1 MMRQNRSARPAHA
14 AGKTPR
20 GGVARKL
27 RGLAAAVFVAVAV
40 LVAVPVLARA
50 SVTDPKYTV
59 QGVSP
64 NGTTIDLFD
73 YWANNVGPSNDS
85 YNLNQGINAGHQ
97 LKFNTGSVT
106 SSSDLINSWT
116 NKGNGPRTGMVM
128 NTLQDGYPSLAN
140 TTLTGW
146 ANTGGNGSYGTETIH
161 QESLAYLWDSSDV
174 PGKATYPDVQ
184 DLLQVDAD
192 GYYYYN
198 ASSTQVNDFGS
209 ANFATYNED
218 TNSFTLFN
226 TYAVN
231 KTGEYSSAGQFFPF
245 ANPDTVFTES
255 NGQLQRK
262 NIQSNNASLNHYFG
276 MHMSTQFVQQYG
288 GHVDD
293 SADADVV
300 TYEFSGDDD
309 VWIYIDDVLVGDLG
323 GIHDAVRISINFNTG
338 DITVTD
344 SAGRVVTPNTM
355 KTLKACYE
363 AAGEDGNYTWNGST
377 FADNTY
383 HTLDFFYLERGA
395 SDSNMSLKY
404 NLVSIPET
412 QLSKVD
418 QQGNF
423 IDGAVFSAYDTT
435 GGKTVSPENLICEN
449 AVTEADGTVTLIGK
463 DDYPITIDR
472 LYADGVRNITLVE
485 TTVPGG
491 YRGVTEIPLYIE
503 HYTADQT
510 GNKQETNLLLSES
523 PWTTGAYAQPKVT
536 ATTTGTVTVD
546 TLGDL
551 TSEDLQNGILFAVV
565 EQKGADG
572 AWYPVTGNAL
582 DGWTVSSSNSMAE
595 IIKAGQATNAPFA
608 ISTSG
613 AYQTEIANLPGR
625 IQQYQFFAGDD
636 AVYRGAYYYTTS
648 STWAGA
654 DDSNTYEVTNA
665 DSFDRQF
672 SARIYLSNI
681 INRVLVQKT
690 DQDGNPVDGATMAL
704 FEEGQVTVNDDGSAT
719 LNADATPID
728 GIEPVVTRTLS
739 KDNGDS
745 IDLEGAAIFTNLK
758 PGTYYA
764 AEVKAPDGYVK
775 SNAAAKI
782 IVNDNGV
789 YADAGAKGDGVT
801 VTRGVG
807 RLVRSM
813 VQFAT
818 NDSIDSTLHNIVATE
833 QVGET
838 VGDWTDVKGTDG
850 QPVQLHLTYSDDGDA
865 VLDYDVTPGTTD
877 NRRFTVDE
885 GIPNLKV
892 QQCRDH
898 TDTQNSPAQDLGT
911 TDITPLFTGVTIV
924 TIENQQVGA
933 LDVTKTVAGD
943 NASANATFDFTVTFS
958 HPGAGGAEAT
968 PLTQAE
974 ATAADMKL
982 AVGDEQ
988 AQAVTV
994 GDAGEVT
1001 FELTAGQT
1009 AHLTNIP
1016 AGVTYK
1022 VTEAA
1027 TAGYTTTYDNAQ
1039 SGTIA
1044 FNQTAA
1050 TTVTNTVVPDAVLN
1064 GAENLEVTKNLVG
1077 REWQDGDSFSFTLAA
1092 DPEDEATVKAVEDG
1106 TVVLP
1111 DNADDGSVVVSNE
1124 TQGDPK
1130 TAAFGDITFK
1140 SEGTYKFIV
1149 TENDSDVTGVSKD
1162 ASTKHV
1168 TVSVTDENGTLE
1180 ANVVTDESD
1189 ALTFTNTADLTVS
1202 AADALRITK
1211 NLHASAET
1219 AGLVNA
1225 EAGAYQFT
1233 IKAVA
1238 TEGDGQPTAADAA
1251 AKLGL
1256 ADGATE
1262 LTADSAALTQGSGDN
1277 AYVWSG
1283 SSNPLTNDLTF
1294 TAADRG
1300 KTFTYEVSEV
1310 VPNPTADGY
1319 VYDTATHTVT
1329 YTVSDDATAALSV
1342 EVRIDGGD
1350 PVAADATPTVTFD
1363 NAIKVA
1369 TIGGDG
1375 ADTALKVQKTVN
1387 VATDKDFAF
1396 DLTLAS
1402 AKDGEDNDITG
1413 AVFEIGDDGA
1423 LTAFDGMTATVDGA
1437 FNADNKLTQTA
1448 SFDKITFTKPGTY
1461 TFNVKET
1468 TTGTGDGWTYDTSTK
1483 TITVTVG
1490 NDMNVTVNPA
1500 NATVSFTNTYGASG
1514 NLPLDGSGAIKL
1526 TKKLTGRDWVDG
1538 DTFTFTLSGKNVTP
1552 GADETAGF
1560 ELPATTEVTV
1570 SYADAVKAA
1579 GEDNATEGVAVPFGF
1594 DKITFTQTGTYEF
1607 TVTEGDIDEE
1617 HVSNMSGTSVTYRVV
1632 VEDKTQDG
1640 KLEVGTP
1647 VVTTQTGSIAFVN
1660 VYNPDAALAGLTATK
1675 TVNGKTKGLEAGLFT
1690 FQIKAVS
1697 APDGVTAPMPSNA
1710 QAAGDGTYTVT
1721 NDVDGAINFG
1731 TFRFTEAGTYT
1742 YTVSEVAGNQTGVTY
1757 DDSTFTVTY
1766 DVADHPETGE
1776 LLANATYYR
1785 GSEALPENAIAAED
1799 VVFANTYDPEDV
1811 TVDPTPGDAS
1821 TGFSG
1826 TKTVTN
1832 EHGEYGALEA
1842 GDFQFTMKNVVAPA
1856 GVTAP
1861 DPSNGSTVDV
1871 KADGSFDFGT
1881 LTFTEPGTYTYEVRE
1896 VSGNEDGVTYSDA
1909 VYTLSYTIED
1919 QDGKL
1924 TVTDSSITNADGT
1937 AVDGTALNFENIYND
1952 GQTEYTIG
1960 GTKVL
1965 ETNGYQGA
1973 SLTEGAYTF
1982 VLVDENGD
1990 EVGRVTN
1997 GAATDN
2003 TATFQFDPITYTE
2016 AGTHT
2021 YTVYEL
2027 GADGQPGTGGTDD
2040 ARVTHSDAV
2049 YTVTVTVTES
2059 NDGRGLAA
2067 SADVQN
2073 ADITFTNTYE
2083 PTPVVVGPNGSA
2095 KIEGTK
2101 VLNVTEGND
2110 RTMKAGEFEFLLL
2123 QNDQEVSR
2131 TTNDENG
2138 NFVFDDITFDKA
2150 GTYTYAVSEIG
2161 TGLGGIAY
2169 DSTVYTVTV
2178 EVTENADTHALEA
2191 TVSYT
2196 DPADI
2201 SKPVDAM
2208 TFTNSYKAT
2217 GTTIVLGAS
2226 KELKNGTLADGQ
2238 FTFEITGSEGAPM
2251 PESTKA
2257 TNLADGSVSFG
2268 TVTFDKVGEYD
2279 YTITEVNDG
2288 QDGITYDEDATRT
2301 IHVSVTD
2308 SGEGY
2313 LTAYVTFGAD
2323 GSHFV
2328 NTSTSTTVPGTGDGT
2343 GTGDGSGSGDTLV
2356 GTGGFLLGATALVA
2370 IAGAGAVTA
2379 GAVMRRRKR

>member
-1 MMRQNRSARPAHA
+1 MMRQTRNARPAHA
-14 AGKTPR
+14 SGKTPR

-27 RGLAAAVFVAVAV
+27 RGLAAAAVVAVAV
-40 LVAVPVLARA
+40 LVAVPVLAQA
-50 SVTDPKYTV
+50 AMSDYTV
-59 QGVSP
+59 PGVTP
-64 NGTTIDLFD
+64 NGTTINLFD
-73 YWANNVGPSNDS
+73 YWLTTQGGADNADPSGANNA
-85 YNLNQGINAGHQ
+85 GINADHS
-97 LKFNTGSVT
+97 LKFRAGGAGIDNSSAGTNNNNPGTPSNAQINGYTGGAKPNQGLV
-106 SSSDLINSWT
+106 N
-116 NKGNGPRTGMVM
+116 
-128 NTLQDGYPSLAN
+128 NTLTDGYPTLSGEKGGQPGQSLD
-140 TTLTGW
+140 
-146 ANTGGNGSYGTETIH
+146 
-161 QESLAYLWDSSDV
+161 YLFDGQSV
-174 PGKATYPDVQ
+174 TGKAAYPNVSG
-184 DLLQVDAD
+184 LLQVDSD

-198 ASSTQVNDFGS
+198 CKD
-209 ANFATYNED
+209 NFASFDAATS
-218 TNSFTLFN
+218 SFTLYN
-226 TYAVN
+226 EPAVV
-231 KTGEYSSAGQFFPF
+231 EGQFFPF
-245 ANPDTVFTES
+245 NTADQVFNEWGGGLH
-255 NGQLQRK
+255 NK
-262 NIQSNNASLNHYFG
+262 INNAGSSVLKHYFG
-276 MHMSTQFVQQYG
+276 MTMSTRFIQSEDGVIDG
-288 GHVDD
+288 NEDKP
-293 SADADVV
+293 V
-300 TYEFSGDDD
+300 TYNFSGDDD
-309 VWIYIDDVLVGDLG
+309 VWVYIDGVLVGDLG
-323 GIHDAVRISINFNTG
+323 GIHAATSLEINFATGDVYVYGDGNNNNEYDNPRTDTLYQQTTILECFQNAYGDDYNTG
-338 DITVTD
+338 FN
-344 SAGRVVTPNTM
+344 GNTFS
-355 KTLKACYE
+355 
-363 AAGEDGNYTWNGST
+363 DGS
-377 FADNTY
+377 Y
-383 HTLDFFYLERGA
+383 HTLNFFYLERGNSA
-395 SDSNMSLKY
+395 SNMSLKY
-404 NLVSIPET
+404 NLETIPESGVKKISQDNLPLGDVQFVLT
-412 QLSKVD
+412 PTDESYQPLAD
-418 QQGNF
+418 AQTINATTDWATGEL
-423 IDGAVFSAYDTT
+423 VFSYTDTASGQDRPYT
-435 GGKTVSPENLICEN
+435 LEQLGNISRWWVLQEDADSVPAGYRN
-449 AVTEADGTVTLIGK
+449 AGTVEMRFSNAQPNNPSKG
-463 DDYPITIDR
+463 
-472 LYADGVRNITLVE
+472 AGM
-485 TTVPGG
+485 
-491 YRGVTEIPLYIE
+491 
-503 HYTADQT
+503 
-510 GNKQETNLLLSES
+510 LLASNQ
-523 PWTTGAYAQPKVT
+523 WATGAYSQARVTVT
-536 ATTTGTVTVD
+536 APDTLAATNGGTHSVNSGTV
-546 TLGDL
+546 
-551 TSEDLQNGILFAVV
+551 FAVV
-565 EQKGADG
+565 MQKGANDE
-572 AWYPVTGNAL
+572 WYPVSGDAFTGWNVATTNDKAAIVAAAKANQNAF
-582 DGWTVSSSNSMAE
+582 TVGS
-595 IIKAGQATNAPFA
+595 G
-608 ISTSG
+608 G
-613 AYQTEIANLPGR
+613 AYQVEIDNLPGD
-625 IQQYQFFAGDD
+625 ITTYQYVIDT
-636 AVYRGAYYYTTS
+636 YGANDNNDPAKYSVKYY
-648 STWAGA
+648 W
-654 DDSNTYEVTNA
+654 TNA
-665 DSFDRQF
+665 DSLDALTDASTVDELDPSGNGTTGTSFDRVF
-672 SARIYLSNI
+672 SVMLNIPNIKNELS
-681 INRVLVQKT
+681 LVKT
-690 DQDGNPVDGATMAL
+690 DAETNAPIEDVQFALYADDNQDGQADDNDALSTMTTDENGALQVYSNKDAQILAKGSYVLEETTPEGYVDET
-704 FEEGQVTVNDDGSAT
+704 EPIQIVVDDEGVHVNAGTDTDNVTVET
-719 LNADATPID
+719 
-728 GIEPVVTRTLS
+728 GI
-739 KDNGDS
+739 
-745 IDLEGAAIFTNLK
+745 
-758 PGTYYA
+758 
-764 AEVKAPDGYVK
+764 
-775 SNAAAKI
+775 
-782 IVNDNGV
+782 
-789 YADAGAKGDGVT
+789 
-801 VTRGVG
+801 G
-807 RLVRSM
+807 RLVYSM
-813 VQFAT
+813 KGFAAG
-818 NDSIDSTLHNIVATE
+818 DKVDATLHDVQAQPQSTASYSADADWQNVA
-833 QVGET
+833 
-838 VGDWTDVKGTDG
+838 GTD
-850 QPVQLHLTYSDDGDA
+850 PIHYHYNDEGDNELIYVGTTEGVDSYTA
-865 VLDYDVTPGTTD
+865 QAGWSRLDVTQCLEHDGAADTD
-877 NRRFTVDE
+877 
-885 GIPNLKV
+885 K
-892 QQCRDH
+892 
-898 TDTQNSPAQDLGT
+898 QDLGDT
-911 TDITPLFTGVTIV
+911 NLNALFTGNVTIHV
-924 TIENQQVGA
+924 TNR
-933 LDVTKTVAGD
+933 T
-943 NASANATFDFTVTFS
+943 
-958 HPGAGGAEAT
+958 
-968 PLTQAE
+968 
-974 ATAADMKL
+974 
-982 AVGDEQ
+982 
-988 AQAVTV
+988 
-994 GDAGEVT
+994 
-1001 FELTAGQT
+1001 
-1009 AHLTNIP
+1009 IP
-1016 AGVTYK
+1016 AD
-1022 VTEAA
+1022 
-1027 TAGYTTTYDNAQ
+1027 TT
-1039 SGTIA
+1039 
-1044 FNQTAA
+1044 
-1050 TTVTNTVVPDAVLN
+1050 LN

-1092 DPEDEATVKAVEDG
+1092 DPEDEATMKAVDDG

-1111 DNADDGSVVVSNE
+1111 ENADDGSVVVSNE

-1140 SEGTYKFIV
+1140 SEGTYKFVV
-1149 TENDSDVTGVSKD
+1149 TENDSDVADVSKD

-1168 TVSVTDENGTLE
+1168 TVSVTDENGTLK
-1180 ANVVTDESD
+1180 ASVVTDESD
-1189 ALTFTNTADLTVS
+1189 ELTFTNTADLTVS
-1202 AADALRITK
+1202 AADALQITK

-1256 ADGATE
+1256 TDDETE
-1262 LTADSAALTQGSGDN
+1262 LTADSAALTQGTGDN

-1310 VPNPTADGY
+1310 VPNPAADGY

-1329 YTVSDDATAALSV
+1329 YTVSNDAAAALSV

-1350 PVAADATPTVTFD
+1350 PVATDATPTVTFD
-1363 NAIKVA
+1363 NSIKVA
-1369 TIGGDG
+1369 TIGGDDT
-1375 ADTALKVQKTVN
+1375 DTALNVQKTVN
-1387 VATDKDFAF
+1387 VDTDKDFAF

-1402 AKDGEDNDITG
+1402 AKDDEGKDIDN
-1413 AVFEIGDDGA
+1413 AVFKTGDDGA
-1423 LTAFDGMTATVDGA
+1423 LTAFDGMTATIDGA

-1468 TTGTGDGWTYDTSTK
+1468 TAGTDDGWTYDTDTK
-1483 TITVTVG
+1483 TIEVKVNG
-1490 NDMNVTVNPA
+1490 DMNATVNPA

-1514 NLPLDGSGAIKL
+1514 DLPLDGTGDIKL
-1526 TKKLTGRDWVDG
+1526 TKKLAGRDWVDG

-1570 SYADAVKAA
+1570 SYADAVAKA
-1579 GEDNATEGVAVPFGF
+1579 GEGNATEGVAVPFGF

-1607 TVTEGDIDEE
+1607 TVTEGAIDEE
-1617 HVSNMSGTSVTYRVV
+1617 HVSNTSGTSVTYRVV

-1640 KLEVGTP
+1640 KLEVGAP
-1647 VVTTQTGSIAFVN
+1647 VVTTQTGSSAFVN
-1660 VYNPDAALAGLTATK
+1660 VYNPDAALVGLTATK
-1675 TVNGKTKGLEAGLFT
+1675 TVNGKTKGLEAGLFI

-1697 APDGVTAPMPSNA
+1697 APNGVTAPMPSNA

-1757 DDSTFTVTY
+1757 DTSTFTVAY
-1766 DVADHPETGE
+1766 DVADHPDTGK

-1785 GSEALPENAIAAED
+1785 GSEALPGNAIAAED

-1811 TVDPTPGDAS
+1811 TVDPTPGDAP

-1832 EHGEYGALEA
+1832 EHGDYGAIAA
-1842 GDFQFTMKNVVAPA
+1842 GDFQFTMKNIVAPA

-1871 KADGSFDFGT
+1871 KADDSFDFGT

-1896 VSGNEDGVTYSDA
+1896 VAGNEDGVTYSDA

-1937 AVDGTALNFENIYND
+1937 AVDGAALNFENIYND

-1965 ETNGYQGA
+1965 ETNGYEGA

-2021 YTVYEL
+2021 CKVYEL

-2073 ADITFTNTYE
+2073 ADITFTNTYD

-2101 VLNVTEGND
+2101 VLNVAEGND

-2150 GTYTYAVSEIG
+2150 GTYTYAVSEIN
-2161 TGLGGIAY
+2161 TGLGGITY

-2178 EVTENADTHALEA
+2178 EVTENPDTHALEA

-2201 SKPVDAM
+2201 SKPADAM

-2217 GTTIVLGAS
+2217 STTIVLGAS

-2268 TVTFDKVGEYD
+2268 TVSFDKVGEYD

-2288 QDGITYDEDATRT
+2288 QEGITYDEDATRT

-2328 NTSTSTTVPGTGDGT
+2328 NTSTSTTVPGTG
-2343 GTGDGSGSGDTLV
+2343 TGDGSGSGDTLV

>member
-1 MMRQNRSARPAHA
+1 M
-14 AGKTPR
+14 
-20 GGVARKL
+20 
-27 RGLAAAVFVAVAV
+27 
-40 LVAVPVLARA
+40 PVIARA
-50 SVTDPKYTV
+50 AVTDPKYTV

-73 YWANNVGPSNDS
+73 YWANNIGPNNDT

-106 SSSDLINSWT
+106 NSNDLINSWT
-116 NKGNGPRTGMVM
+116 GEGKGPRTGMVM

-140 TTLTGW
+140 TTLRGW
-146 ANTGGNGSYGTETIH
+146 ANTGGNGSYGTETIQ

-184 DLLQVDAD
+184 NLLQVDAD

-198 ASSTQVNDFGS
+198 ASSAQTPAHSG
-209 ANFATYNED
+209 NFATANYATFNPD

-231 KTGEYSSAGQFFPF
+231 PTGKYSSAGQFFPF
-245 ANPDTVFTES
+245 SNANTVFSENLDHTALVR
-255 NGQLQRK
+255 Q
-262 NIQSNNASLNHYFG
+262 NIQSNSSLLNHYFG
-276 MHMSTQFVQQYG
+276 MHMSTQFVQQYE

-293 SADADVV
+293 SAGADVV

-323 GIHDAVRISINFNTG
+323 GIHDAARISIDFSTG
-338 DITVTD
+338 DIQ
-344 SAGRVVTPNTM
+344 VVASDGSVVSEE
-355 KTLKACYE
+355 TLRGCYE
-363 AAGEDGNYTWNGST
+363 AAGVADNYKWNGST

-418 QQGNF
+418 QEGNF
-423 IDGAVFSAYDTT
+423 IDGAVFSAYNTT
-435 GGKTVSPENLICEN
+435 NTDELTDSNLICEN

-463 DDYPITIDR
+463 DDYPITIDK

-485 TTVPGG
+485 TTVPDG
-491 YRGVTEIPLYIE
+491 YRGVTEIPLYIQ
-503 HYTADQT
+503 HYDTGET
-510 GNKQETNLLLSES
+510 GNGKETNLLLSES

-536 ATTTGTVTVD
+536 ATTTGTVNVEK
-546 TLGDL
+546 LGNL
-551 TSEDLQNGILFAVV
+551 TSEQLQNGILFAVV
-565 EQKGADG
+565 EQKSDDG
-572 AWYPVTGNAL
+572 NWYPVTGNAL
-582 DGWTVSSSNSMAE
+582 DGWTVSKGNDLND
-595 IIKAGQATNAPFA
+595 IITAGQATNAPFA

-625 IQQYQFFAGDD
+625 IQQYQFFAGDE
-636 AVYRGAYYYTTS
+636 AEYRVAYYYTKS

-654 DDSNTYEVTNA
+654 DDTNTYAVTNS
-665 DSFDRQF
+665 DTFDRQF

-704 FEEGQVTVNDDGSAT
+704 FNENQVTVNDDGSAT

-739 KDNGDS
+739 KADGDS
-745 IDLEGAAIFTNLK
+745 IDLPGAAIFTNLK

-782 IVNDNGV
+782 IVDNDGV

-813 VQFAT
+813 IQFAT

-833 QVGET
+833 QVGDT

-885 GIPNLKV
+885 GIPNLMV
-892 QQCRDH
+892 QQCRNH
-898 TDTQNSPAQDLGT
+898 TDTQNSPVQDLGT

-933 LDVTKTVAGD
+933 LDVSKTVEGD
-943 NASANATFDFTVTFS
+943 NASADATFNFTVTFS
-958 HPGAGGAEAT
+958 HPGADGAEAT
-968 PLTQAE
+968 PLTQDE

-1001 FELTAGQT
+1001 FELTNGQT
-1009 AHLTNIP
+1009 AHFINIP
-1016 AGVTYK
+1016 AGVTYE

-1039 SGTIA
+1039 SGAIE
-1044 FNQTAA
+1044 FNKTTA
-1050 TTVTNTVVPDAVLN
+1050 TTVTNTVVPDATLD
-1064 GAENLEVTKNLVG
+1064 GAENLVVTKNLVG
-1077 REWQDGDSFSFTLAA
+1077 RDWQDGDSFSFTLAA
-1092 DPEDEATVKAVEDG
+1092 DPEDEPTTKAVEDG

-1111 DNADDGSVVVSNE
+1111 TNATDGTVKVTNTSN
-1124 TQGDPK
+1124 PK

-1140 SEGTYKFIV
+1140 SEGTYKFII
-1149 TENDSDVTGVSKD
+1149 TENDSDVAGVSKD

-1180 ANVVTDESD
+1180 ANVVDADTDE
-1189 ALTFTNTADLTVS
+1189 LTFTNTADLTVS
-1202 AADALRITK
+1202 AADALQITK
-1211 NLHASAET
+1211 NLRASADT

-1225 EAGAYQFT
+1225 DEGAYQFT
-1233 IKAVA
+1233 IKAVD
-1238 TEGDGQPTAADAA
+1238 TEGDNQPTAVDAA

-1256 ADGATE
+1256 TGDTTE
-1262 LTADSAALTQGSGDN
+1262 LTAGSAALTQGSGDN

-1283 SSNPLTNDLTF
+1283 SSNPLTSDLTF

-1310 VPNPTADGY
+1310 VPTDGADGY

-1350 PVAADATPTVTFD
+1350 PVATDATPTVTFD
-1363 NAIKVA
+1363 NSIKVA

-1375 ADTALKVQKTVN
+1375 TDTALKVQKTVN
-1387 VATDKDFAF
+1387 VETDKDFSF
-1396 DLTLAS
+1396 DLSLAS
-1402 AKDGEDNDITG
+1402 AKDGEGNDIDG
-1413 AVFEIGDDGA
+1413 AVFETGADGA
-1423 LTAFDGMTATVDGA
+1423 LAAFDGMTATVDGA
-1437 FNADNKLTQTA
+1437 FNADKGLTQTA
-1448 SFDKITFTKPGTY
+1448 SFGKITFTKPGTY
-1461 TFNVKET
+1461 TFNVKES
-1468 TTGTGDGWTYDTSTK
+1468 TTGTGDGWTYDSSTK
-1483 TITVTVG
+1483 TITVKVDD
-1490 NDMNVTVNPA
+1490 DMNATVEPA
-1500 NATVSFTNTYGASG
+1500 DATVSFTNTYGASG
-1514 NLPLDGSGAIKL
+1514 DLPLDGTGAIQL
-1526 TKKLTGRDWVDG
+1526 TKTLTGRDWADG
-1538 DTFTFTLSGKNVTP
+1538 DTFTFTLTGKNVTP
-1552 GADETAGF
+1552 GAGETAGF

-1570 SYADAVKAA
+1570 SYADAVAAA
-1579 GEDNATEGVAVPFGF
+1579 GEGNATEGVAVPFGF

-1607 TVTEGDIDEE
+1607 TVTEGAIDEK
-1617 HVSNMSGTSVTYRVV
+1617 HVSNTSGTSVTYRVEV
-1632 VEDKTQDG
+1632 TDEVQDG
-1640 KLEVGTP
+1640 KLEVAAPT
-1647 VVTTQTGSIAFVN
+1647 VVGQTGTGAFVN
-1660 VYNPDAALAGLTATK
+1660 NYNPDAALAGLTATK
-1675 TVNGKTKGLEAGLFT
+1675 TLNGKTKGLEAGLFT
-1690 FQIKAVS
+1690 FQVKAVS
-1697 APDGVTAPMPSNA
+1697 APADVTAPMPSNA
-1710 QAAGDGTYTVT
+1710 QDEDGDGAYTVT

-1731 TFRFTEAGTYT
+1731 TFLFTKPGTYI
-1742 YTVSEVAGNQTGVTY
+1742 YTVSEVAGDQAGVRY
-1757 DDSTFTVTY
+1757 DVNTFTVKY

-1785 GSEALPENAIAAED
+1785 GGEAVAGNAIGAED

-1811 TVDPTPGDAS
+1811 TVDPTPDDAT

-1832 EHGEYGALEA
+1832 EHGEYGAIAA
-1842 GDFQFTMKNVVAPA
+1842 GDFQFTMKSVVAPA

-1861 DPSNGSTVDV
+1861 EPSNGSTVNV
-1871 KADGSFDFGT
+1871 AADGSFDFGT
-1881 LTFTEPGTYTYEVRE
+1881 LTFSEPGSYTYEVRE
-1896 VSGNEDGVTYSDA
+1896 VTGNKEGVTYSSE
-1909 VYTLSYTIED
+1909 VYTLSCTIED

-1924 TVTDSSITNADGT
+1924 TVADSSITNADDKK
-1937 AVDGTALNFENIYND
+1937 VDGTALNFENIYND
-1952 GQTEYTIG
+1952 GQTEYAIG

-1965 ETNGYQGA
+1965 ETNGYKGA
-1973 SLTEGAYTF
+1973 SLTQGAYTF

-1997 GAATDN
+1997 GAATGN
-2003 TATFQFDPITYTE
+2003 TATYQFDPITYTE

-2083 PTPVVVGPNGSA
+2083 PAPVVVGPSGSA
-2095 KIEGTK
+2095 KIGGTK
-2101 VLNVTEGND
+2101 VLNVADGSS

-2123 QNDQEVSR
+2123 KDDQEVSR

-2150 GTYTYAVSEIG
+2150 GTYTYAVSEIN
-2161 TGLGGIAY
+2161 TGLGGITY
-2169 DSTVYTVTV
+2169 DSTVYAVTV
-2178 EVTENADTHALEA
+2178 KVTENPDTHALEA

-2196 DPADI
+2196 DPPDI
-2201 SKPVDAM
+2201 SKPADAM
-2208 TFTNSYKAT
+2208 TFTNTYKAT

-2238 FTFEITGSEGAPM
+2238 FTFELTGSEGAPM
-2251 PESTKA
+2251 PKTTKV

-2268 TVTFDKVGEYD
+2268 TVTIDQVGEYD

-2328 NTSTSTTVPGTGDGT
+2328 NVNTKGNIPDTGEGTGEGT
-2343 GTGDGSGSGDTLV
+2343 GTGNNDNGGNGDKLAGTGDIALAATGLAALV
-2356 GTGGFLLGATALVA
+2356 GV
-2370 IAGAGAVTA
+2370 GAVAA
-2379 GAVMRRRKR
+2379 GTVIQRRKRQ

>member
-1 MMRQNRSARPAHA
+1 MRPEKRH
-14 AGKTPR
+14 G
-20 GGVARKL
+20 GGVTRKL
-27 RGLAAAVFVAVAV
+27 RGFIAAAFVAVAV
-40 LVAVPVLARA
+40 LVAVPVLAQA
-50 SVTDPKYTV
+50 ALADYTV
-59 QGVSP
+59 PGVTP
-64 NGTTIDLFD
+64 NGTTINLFD
-73 YWANNVGPSNDS
+73 YWLTTQNGADNSDPYGANNAGINDGHS
-85 YNLNQGINAGHQ
+85 LKFRQSGGNVSDGGTGRINGYTGGSQPNQGLVN
-97 LKFNTGSVT
+97 
-106 SSSDLINSWT
+106 
-116 NKGNGPRTGMVM
+116 
-128 NTLQDGYPSLAN
+128 NTLTDGDPTLA
-140 TTLTGW
+140 G
-146 ANTGGNGSYGTETIH
+146 AKGGTRN
-161 QESLAYLWDSSDV
+161 QSLAYLFNGEPVD
-174 PGKATYPDVQ
+174 GKAAYPNVSG
-184 DLLQVDAD
+184 LLQVDSD

-198 ASSTQVNDFGS
+198 CKD
-209 ANFATYNED
+209 NFASFD
-218 TNSFTLFN
+218 AATNSFTL
-226 TYAVN
+226 YDKPAV
-231 KTGEYSSAGQFFPF
+231 EEGQFFPF
-245 ANPDTVFTES
+245 NTAEQVFNEGR
-255 NGQLQRK
+255 NGLQNK
-262 NIQSNNASLNHYFG
+262 ITDADNSVLNHYFG
-276 MHMSTQFVQQYG
+276 MTMSTRFIQSEG
-288 GHVDD
+288 GLIDGNENKP
-293 SADADVV
+293 V
-300 TYEFSGDDD
+300 TYNFSGDDD
-309 VWIYIDDVLVGDLG
+309 VWVYIDGVLVGDLG
-323 GIHDAVRISINFNTG
+323 GIHGATSLEINFATG
-338 DITVTD
+338 DVYVY
-344 SAGRVVTPNTM
+344 G
-355 KTLKACYE
+355 
-363 AAGEDGNYTWNGST
+363 DGNGNNEYDNARTDTLYQHTTIRACFEDAYNTQSPTG
-377 FADNTY
+377 FNDNTFSDGSY
-383 HTLDFFYLERGA
+383 HTLNFFYLERGNSA
-395 SDSNMSLKY
+395 SNMSLKY
-404 NLVSIPET
+404 NLETIPESGVKKIS
-412 QLSKVD
+412 QDNDPL
-418 QQGNF
+418 GNVQF
-423 IDGAVFSAYDTT
+423 VLTPTDESYQPLANAQTINATTDWATGELVFSYTDEASGQDRPYTLEQLGNISRWWILQEDADSVPA
-435 GGKTVSPENLICEN
+435 GYRN
-449 AVTEADGTVTLIGK
+449 AGTVEMRFSNAQQNDASKG
-463 DDYPITIDR
+463 
-472 LYADGVRNITLVE
+472 AGM
-485 TTVPGG
+485 
-491 YRGVTEIPLYIE
+491 
-503 HYTADQT
+503 
-510 GNKQETNLLLSES
+510 LLASS
-523 PWTTGAYAQPKVT
+523 QWATGAYSQARVTVT
-536 ATTTGTVTVD
+536 APDTLAVDGGGTHDVDKGTV
-546 TLGDL
+546 
-551 TSEDLQNGILFAVV
+551 FAVV
-565 EQKGADG
+565 MQKGADG
-572 AWYPVTGNAL
+572 EWYPVSGDAFTGWNVATTNDKAAIIAAAQANQNAF
-582 DGWTVSSSNSMAE
+582 TVGS
-595 IIKAGQATNAPFA
+595 G
-608 ISTSG
+608 G
-613 AYQTEIANLPGR
+613 AYQVEIDNLPGD
-625 IQQYQFFAGDD
+625 I
-636 AVYRGAYYYTTS
+636 T
-648 STWAGA
+648 
-654 DDSNTYEVTNA
+654 TYEYVIETYGANDNNDPAKYSVKYYWTNA
-665 DSFDRQF
+665 DSLDALTDASTVDELDPSGNGTTGTSFDRVF
-672 SARIYLSNI
+672 SVMLNIPNIKNELS
-681 INRVLVQKT
+681 LVKT
-690 DQDGNPVDGATMAL
+690 DAETKNPIEGVQFALYADENQDGQA
-704 FEEGQVTVNDDGSAT
+704 DDGTALSTMTTDENGT
-719 LNADATPID
+719 LQVYSSTDEQILAK
-728 GIEPVVTRTLS
+728 GSYV
-739 KDNGDS
+739 
-745 IDLEGAAIFTNLK
+745 LEET
-758 PGTYYA
+758 
-764 AEVKAPDGYVK
+764 APDGYVDETEPIQIVVDDEGVHV
-775 SNAAAKI
+775 NAGTDT
-782 IVNDNGV
+782 DN
-789 YADAGAKGDGVT
+789 VT
-801 VTRGVG
+801 VETGIG
-807 RLVRSM
+807 RLVYSM
-813 VQFAT
+813 KGFAAG
-818 NDSIDSTLHNIVATE
+818 DKVDATLHDVQAQPQSTASYSADADWQNVADTDPIHYHYNDEGDNELIYVGTTE
-833 QVGET
+833 GVDSYTAQAG
-838 VGDWTDVKGTDG
+838 WSR
-850 QPVQLHLTYSDDGDA
+850 L
-865 VLDYDVTPGTTD
+865 DVTQCLEHDGAADTD
-877 NRRFTVDE
+877 
-885 GIPNLKV
+885 K
-892 QQCRDH
+892 
-898 TDTQNSPAQDLGT
+898 QDLGSQSLNA
-911 TDITPLFTGVTIV
+911 LFTGNVTI
-924 TIENQQVGA
+924 
-933 LDVTKTVAGD
+933 
-943 NASANATFDFTVTFS
+943 
-958 HPGAGGAEAT
+958 H
-968 PLTQAE
+968 
-974 ATAADMKL
+974 
-982 AVGDEQ
+982 
-988 AQAVTV
+988 
-994 GDAGEVT
+994 
-1001 FELTAGQT
+1001 
-1009 AHLTNIP
+1009 
-1016 AGVTYK
+1016 
-1022 VTEAA
+1022 
-1027 TAGYTTTYDNAQ
+1027 
-1039 SGTIA
+1039 
-1044 FNQTAA
+1044 
-1050 TTVTNTVVPDAVLN
+1050 VTNRTIPKDAVLN

-1092 DPEDEATVKAVEDG
+1092 DPDDDTTVNAVEDG

-1111 DNADDGSVVVSNE
+1111 DNADGGVVVSNE

-1140 SEGTYKFIV
+1140 SEGTYKFII

-1168 TVSVTDENGTLE
+1168 TVLVTDENGTLE
-1180 ANVVTDESD
+1180 ANMVAEGTDE
-1189 ALTFTNTADLTVS
+1189 LIFTNTADLTVS
-1202 AADALRITK
+1202 AADALQITK

-1225 EAGAYQFT
+1225 DEGAYQFT
-1233 IKAVA
+1233 IKAVD

-1256 ADGATE
+1256 TGDTTE
-1262 LTADSAALTQGSGDN
+1262 LTADSAALTQGSGDK

-1283 SSNPLTNDLTF
+1283 SSNPLTSDLTF

-1310 VPNPTADGY
+1310 VPTDGADGY
-1319 VYDTATHTVT
+1319 VYDTAKHTVT

-1350 PVAADATPTVTFD
+1350 PVATDATPTVTFD

-1387 VATDKDFAF
+1387 VETDKDFAF

-1402 AKDGEDNDITG
+1402 AKDGENNDIID
-1413 AVFEIGDDGA
+1413 AVFETGDDGA
-1423 LTAFDGMTATVDGA
+1423 LIAFDGMTATIDGA

-1461 TFNVKET
+1461 TFNVKEST
-1468 TTGTGDGWTYDTSTK
+1468 IGTDGGWTYETDPE
-1483 TITVTVG
+1483 TIEVAVD

-1500 NATVSFTNTYGASG
+1500 NAAVSFTNTYGASG
-1514 NLPLDGSGAIKL
+1514 DLPLDGTGDIKL
-1526 TKKLTGRDWVDG
+1526 TKELTGRDWVDG
-1538 DTFTFTLSGKNVTP
+1538 DTFTFTLSGKNVTS

-1570 SYADAVKAA
+1570 GYADAVKAA
-1579 GEDNATEGVAVPFGF
+1579 GEGNATEGVAVPFGF
-1594 DKITFTQTGTYEF
+1594 DAIKFTQTGTYEF

-1640 KLEVGTP
+1640 KLEVGAP
-1647 VVTTQTGSIAFVN
+1647 VVTTQTGSSAFVN

-1675 TVNGKTKGLEAGLFT
+1675 TVNGLSQGISPDLFT

-1731 TFRFTEAGTYT
+1731 TFRFAEPGTYT

-1757 DDSTFTVTY
+1757 DDSAFTVVYNVT
-1766 DVADHPETGE
+1766 DHPDTG
-1776 LLANATYYR
+1776 
-1785 GSEALPENAIAAED
+1785 ALTAEMTVHEGDSADGIVVDSIA
-1799 VVFANTYDPEDV
+1799 FANTYDPEDV

-1832 EHGEYGALEA
+1832 EHGDYGAIA
-1842 GDFQFTMKNVVAPA
+1842 DGDFQFTMKNIVAPA

-1861 DPSNGSTVDV
+1861 EPSNGSTVDV
-1871 KADGSFDFGT
+1871 QADGSFDFGT
-1881 LTFTEPGTYTYEVRE
+1881 LTFSEPGTYTYEVRE
-1896 VSGNEDGVTYSDA
+1896 VSGNKDGVTYSDA

-1924 TVTDSSITNADGT
+1924 TVTDQSITNADGT

-1982 VLVDENGD
+1982 VLVDEDGN
-1990 EVGRVTN
+1990 EVDRVTN
-1997 GAATDN
+1997 GAATGN

-2101 VLNVTEGND
+2101 VLDVAEGND
-2110 RTMKAGEFEFLLL
+2110 RAMKAGEFEFLLL
-2123 QNDQEVSR
+2123 QNDQVVSR

-2138 NFVFDDITFDKA
+2138 SFVFDDITFDKA
-2150 GTYTYAVSEIG
+2150 GTYTYAVSEAN
-2161 TGLGGIAY
+2161 TGLGGITY

-2191 TVSYT
+2191 TVTYT

-2201 SKPVDAM
+2201 SKPADAM

-2238 FTFEITGSEGAPM
+2238 FTFELTGSEGAPM
-2251 PESTKA
+2251 PESTKV

-2288 QDGITYDEDATRT
+2288 QEGITYDEDATRT

-2328 NTSTSTTVPGTGDGT
+2328 NTSTSTTVPGTGDG
-2343 GTGDGSGSGDTLV
+2343 SGSGDALV